1 MLLILA
7 WSIVYGSETT
17 TNLTMWK
24 FCRMELNYTE
34 EICSNLSNGKK
45 KFKYIFLSFIKRND
59 LVNQLELNLLVRG
72 HFFYTDQT
80 TKLKLSKMF

>member
-34 EICSNLSNGKK
+34 EICSNLSNGEG
-45 KFKYIFLSFIKRND
+45 FWIILTQI
-59 LVNQLELNLLVRG
+59 LA
-72 HFFYTDQT
+72 
-80 TKLKLSKMF
+80 MFTEQETNS

>member
-1 MLLILA
+1 MQGSSGIFKSKSFIEPVVMLLILA

-34 EICSNLSNGKK
+34 EICSNLSNGEG
-45 KFKYIFLSFIKRND
+45 F
-59 LVNQLELNLLVRG
+59 
-72 HFFYTDQT
+72 
-80 TKLKLSKMF
+80 